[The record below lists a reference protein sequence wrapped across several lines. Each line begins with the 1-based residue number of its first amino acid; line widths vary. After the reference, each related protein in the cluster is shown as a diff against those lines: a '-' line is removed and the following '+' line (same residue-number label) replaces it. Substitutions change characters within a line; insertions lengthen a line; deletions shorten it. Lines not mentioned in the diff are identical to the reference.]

1 MLGAHVQQRE
11 VRRLLM
17 KTDDIEAFVAVL
29 RSGSLNAAALS
40 LGLTQ
45 PAITRRLQSLE
56 QDLGVE
62 LLDRHT
68 KPLKPTRL
76 GQEVYGH
83 CRAILREMDALRE
96 RVAGDAPPSGLLRL
110 GVPQTLGDALLLEAV
125 REIRSR
131 YPELRTQVATG
142 WGSALVSR
150 VEHGELDAAL
160 VMFPANKIFPEGVEA
175 QALGSM
181 PLQVVC
187 ARDQAPSKPQR
198 LADLHAQGWVL
209 NPDGCGFRASLQR
222 TLAEQGAA
230 LRINLE
236 TYGTELQLG
245 LVADG
250 QGLGLV
256 PAPLLAR
263 SAYRERLAAIPL
275 KDFKPEI
282 QLWLIHPRFLGPLQE
297 VVEGFGQDASR
308 LLATG

>member
-1 MLGAHVQQRE
+1 MLGAHVHQPE
-11 VRRLLM
+11 LRRLLM
-17 KTDDIEAFVAVL
+17 KTDDIEAFVAVI

-56 QDLGVE
+56 QDLGVD

-125 REIRSR
+125 KDIRTR
-131 YPELRTQVATG
+131 YPDLRTQVATG
-142 WGSALVSR
+142 WGSVLVNR
-150 VEHGELDAAL
+150 IEQGELDGAL
-160 VMFPANKIFPEGVEA
+160 VLFPANKVFPDGVEA
-175 QALGSM
+175 QPLGAM
-181 PLQVVC
+181 PLQVVG
-187 ARDQAPSKPQR
+187 ARDQVPARAQR
-198 LADLHAQGWVL
+198 LADIQGKGWVL

-222 TLAEQGAA
+222 TLAEQGQA

-263 SAYRERLAAIPL
+263 SAHRERLAAIPL

-297 VVEGFGQDASR
+297 VVAAFADLSTH
-308 LLATG
+308 LIS